1 MNRSHNT
8 INNATAPLKI
18 TISPKGLKVSK
29 STTLPVLTNIILNA
43 LIQVAIVTAHQSGN
57 ATETRTELYD
67 MFSTA
72 FSNFLAAFSPAD
84 HFPDRETLEAELDAE
99 TKALEAKV
107 AMGLGS
113 DIDFNALKEKQK
125 QKIADAQ
132 AYMAE
137 HPEDVINL

>member
-1 MNRSHNT
+1 MNKSHNI
-8 INNATAPLKI
+8 INNTTAPLKI

-43 LIQVAIVTAHQSGN
+43 LIQVAIVVTGTSEA
-57 ATETRTELYD
+57 AKTENYE

-84 HFPDRETLEAELDAE
+84 HFPSRETLEAELEAE
-99 TKALEAKV
+99 SKALEAKV

-113 DIDFNALKEKQK
+113 DIDFNKLKEKQK
-125 QKIADAQ
+125 QKMAEAK

-137 HPEDVINL
+137 HPEDVISL